1 MLGAFVMI
9 DKILV
14 VYNKI
19 NMFAYLCR
27 GGGIVRRYKRIWH
40 SALYRI
46 RNPVVAIISVRIR
59 SFALKKIQIKA
70 NLFG

>member
-19 NMFAYLCR
+19 NMFTYLCR
-27 GGGIVRRYKRIWH
+27 GGEIGKPNLILRRK
-40 SALYRI
+40 L
-46 RNPVVAIISVRIR
+46 
-59 SFALKKIQIKA
+59 
-70 NLFG
+70 